1 MLAQFN
7 LNPHSAAV
15 LLLTVLA
22 LVLFTRDRI
31 PLETSSL
38 FVLVMLA
45 AGFELFPY
53 SHDGTTLHAVD
64 FFSGFGHEALVAV
77 TALMIVGHG
86 LARTGVLEPVGRML
100 GKFWEISPQLSFLLT
115 LVVGAILSAFVN
127 NVPIVIL
134 LLPILTS
141 VSLKTGSPASRILM
155 PMGFSTLIGG
165 MGTTIGTSTNLLV
178 VSVAVDMGM
187 EAFSMFEFV
196 APVAITSGIAI
207 AYLWLVA
214 PHILPDRESEL
225 GDSSPRIFSAALSI
239 AEDGWA
245 VDKTI
250 RETIDKTDGQMRV
263 MNLVRAD
270 SDYLINPHGSIKL
283 RAGDRLL
290 VRDTP
295 ENLKSFEKLLGA

>member
-86 LARTGVLEPVGRML
+86 LARTGALEPVGRML

-207 AYLWLVA
+207 AYLWQL
-214 PHILPDRESEL
+214 LL
-225 GDSSPRIFSAALSI
+225 KFSVS
-239 AEDGWA
+239 W
-245 VDKTI
+245 
-250 RETIDKTDGQMRV
+250 R
-263 MNLVRAD
+263 
-270 SDYLINPHGSIKL
+270 H
-283 RAGDRLL
+283 
-290 VRDTP
+290 
-295 ENLKSFEKLLGA
+295 